1 MKSGKAMGST
11 TTTMALARKVSPLDP
26 FPFDVMTELGSEGNE
41 WACRPGAC
49 GRGVTSSP
57 SEMFVRYCVSRYPR
71 GLDAVLDGLVRLGVI
86 MPRDPEGYVARV
98 AKEMN
103 EPVPDAFQVGT
114 PHRPGSE
121 KFLRDKGVWRL
132 WCPDDTVRDAY
143 RIFRSRDLRDLV
155 TALLTAKFNASQI
168 VLLLRSS
175 ERAVPSEEGIEEFRW
190 TFWSVVGAEG
200 REKDAWHA
208 DPRCPDLARKAY
220 ALLGEERNARVRV
233 LTFLGLDHHVLGDEF
248 VPDEQ
253 FREAYLRVAEANEEP
268 DIIARIYR
276 REAAVPDMS
285 RTASPQ

>member
-114 PHRPGSE
+114 PHRPGSCAT
-121 KFLRDKGVWRL
+121 RG
-132 WCPDDTVRDAY
+132 CGACG
-143 RIFRSRDLRDLV
+143 
-155 TALLTAKFNASQI
+155 ALT
-168 VLLLRSS
+168 
-175 ERAVPSEEGIEEFRW
+175 
-190 TFWSVVGAEG
+190 T
-200 REKDAWHA
+200 
-208 DPRCPDLARKAY
+208 RC
-220 ALLGEERNARVRV
+220 V
-233 LTFLGLDHHVLGDEF
+233 
-248 VPDEQ
+248 
-253 FREAYLRVAEANEEP
+253 
-268 DIIARIYR
+268 
-276 REAAVPDMS
+276 M
-285 RTASPQ
+285 RTASSGRGTCVIS